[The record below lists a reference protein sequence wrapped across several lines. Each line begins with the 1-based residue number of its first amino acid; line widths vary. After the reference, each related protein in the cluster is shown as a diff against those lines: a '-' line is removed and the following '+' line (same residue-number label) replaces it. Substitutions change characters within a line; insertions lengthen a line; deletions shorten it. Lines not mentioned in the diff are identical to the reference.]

1 MTKKEIATTF
11 LQLVS
16 AGTVDEAFERFIR
29 RDFKHH
35 LLYFRGDRQSLL
47 EAMKESAREFPDKTY
62 EVIRALEDGDSVAVH
77 GKVVLASKVYAVI
90 HILRFEDD
98 KIVESWEASQ
108 EELGDSPN
116 EHGLF

>member
-11 LQLVS
+11 LQRVS
-16 AGTVDEAFERFIR
+16 AGIVDEAYERFVH

-47 EAMKESAREFPDKTY
+47 EAMKENAREFPDKTY
-62 EVIRALEDGDSVAVH
+62 EVLHALEDGDCVAVH
-77 GKVVLASKVYAVI
+77 GKVVLAPKVYGVI
-90 HILRFEDD
+90 HILRFEDN
-98 KIVESWEASQ
+98 KIIESWEASQ